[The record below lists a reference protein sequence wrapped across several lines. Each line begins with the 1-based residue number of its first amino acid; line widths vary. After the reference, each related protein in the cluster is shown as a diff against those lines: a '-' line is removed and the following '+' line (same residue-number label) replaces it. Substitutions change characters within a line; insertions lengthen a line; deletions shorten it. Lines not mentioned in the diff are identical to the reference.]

1 MARDPRAYLWD
12 MADAAQHA
20 RRFVADV
27 SLAEYLANDLLRAA
41 VERQMQNL
49 GEALAQ
55 LAKIDPQLAARVR
68 DHAQIIGFRNVL
80 VHGYVTL
87 NHSRVWDAVQGELPS
102 LQANLEA
109 LLSDLDSHP

>member
-1 MARDPRAYLWD
+1 

-20 RRFVADV
+20 RRFVAGV
-27 SLAEYLANDLLRAA
+27 TLAEYLASDMLRSA

-55 LAKIDPQLAARVR
+55 LAKIDPPLAAQVR

-87 NHSRVWDAVQGELPS
+87 NHARGWEAIQIDLPS
-102 LQANLEA
+102 LQENLET
-109 LLSDLDSHP
+109 LLSELEPPP

>member
-1 MARDPRAYLWD
+1 

-20 RRFVADV
+20 RRFIAGVT
-27 SLAEYLANDLLRAA
+27 LAEYLANDLLRSA

-55 LAKIDPQLAARVR
+55 LAKIDPPLATRIR

-87 NHSRVWDAVQGELPS
+87 NHARVWDAVQVDLPG
-102 LQANLEA
+102 LQDNLKA
-109 LLSDLDSHP
+109 LLTDLGPPP